1 MYQSVQ
7 NPRLKSNPWEWYPN
21 SEKQGHQR
29 QRKQVV
35 NIAVREESQEI
46 IVSIW
51 SFFLEYIAKI
61 KERELYSH
69 EARKSNLPPSYKFKK
84 MNFT

>member
-7 NPRLKSNPWEWYPN
+7 NPRLKSSPWEWYPN

-35 NIAVREESQEI
+35 NIAGKRVREESQEI

-51 SFFLEYIAKI
+51 SFFWEYIAKI

-69 EARKSNLPPSYKFKK
+69 EAR
-84 MNFT
+84 